1 MKSKVK
7 TTILLAW
14 LMGILVVLSGCSS
27 VIDQIQKTTGN
38 NVEQVETKVGGQA
51 YQSEPSGEEQQL
63 APIPATELKHILMDD
78 GIGRYAGEKFDRIK
92 VFEALSQIPKG
103 MSSEKIYAYL
113 LGLVGENYK
122 MEDSYFM
129 KFTPNYQSQVDLI
142 KHQPKS
148 PSSQSKK
155 ANVIVFLNITD
166 SMGKE
171 ENGKSKF
178 QEAKEAL
185 KKFAASLPSDANL
198 SVGIFG
204 HKAVV
209 DNNPLAK
216 CKSPEI
222 IYPKQPYNAQKLQA
236 ALEQTY
242 PAAAESPLSLAVR
255 STFEQTDSTAR
266 NVVIIITDQADQ
278 CGGDPVREAEE
289 IHFSKQVSTFQV
301 IGLDVSTKDEIEL
314 KQLAT
319 TAGGNFSKT
328 SDQQEI
334 EETLG
339 SIQKEIARNNQPWQ
353 LVALSKITE
362 AYRTDQNSLKESYQ
376 GVVDK
381 LNLEYERLVEA
392 NDYIKELQKINAKE
406 WAQMDKW
413 IEDRYKQVGKHMSDL
428 LKNVNAK
435 IDAEWKNSVSRL
447 EQDWKADGKSVE
459 EFNQY
464 KESVMRAH
472 SITPSESSL
481 EIVTEQSGSINGSS
495 E

>member
-1 MKSKVK
+1 MKLKVK

-14 LMGILVVLSGCSS
+14 MMGTLVILSGCSS

-38 NVEQVETKVGGQA
+38 SVEQVETKVGGQA
-51 YQSEPSGEEQQL
+51 YHKSEPSGEEQQL

-78 GIGRYAGEKFDRIK
+78 GIGRYAGEKFDRSK

-122 MEDSYFM
+122 VEDNYFT

-142 KHQPKS
+142 KYQSKN

-166 SMGKE
+166 SMGKV
-171 ENGKSKF
+171 ENGKNKL
-178 QEAKEAL
+178 QEVKASL
-185 KKFAASLPSDANL
+185 MKFASSLPDDANL
-198 SVGIFG
+198 SIGIFG
-204 HKAVV
+204 HKEVV
-209 DNNPLAK
+209 SSDATK
-216 CKSPEI
+216 CKSPEM
-222 IYPKQPYNAQKLQA
+222 IYNKQPYNAQKLQA

-242 PAAAESPLSLAVR
+242 SAAEESSLSLAVR
-255 STFEQTDSTAR
+255 STFQYIDTSAK
-266 NVVIIITDQADQ
+266 NIVIIITDQADR

-289 IHFSKQVSTFQV
+289 LHFSKQVSSFQV
-301 IGLDVSTKDEIEL
+301 IGLDVTAKDEIEL

-328 SDQQEI
+328 SDQKEI
-334 EETLG
+334 EESLQ
-339 SIQKEIARNNQPWQ
+339 SVQKEISQNNQPWQ

-362 AYRTDQNSLKESYQ
+362 AYQKDKSSLKDRYQ

-392 NDYIKELQKINAKE
+392 NDYIKDLQKINSKE
-406 WAQMDKW
+406 WSQMDQW
-413 IEDRYKQVGKHMSDL
+413 IEARYKQVGKHMSDQ
-428 LKNVNAK
+428 LKKVDAK
-435 IDAEWKNSVSRL
+435 IDADWKNSVSKL
-447 EQDWKADGKSVE
+447 EQDWKSEGKNVE

-464 KESVMRAH
+464 KENVMKSH
-472 SITPSESSL
+472 SIAPESNV
-481 EIVTEQSGSINGSS
+481 EVMTEQSGSINGSS